1 MKQKLLALGLC
12 VSAVT
17 LSAFSAVAQ
26 VDINWST
33 LLPGDTLQELEPD
46 IHIRFDSLSKAKIV
60 DANTEPPNPFD
71 DLKQSV
77 VFASE
82 AGGGPRFE
90 AFIRAFPE
98 EAARQGSFGMQF
110 RIVSGTLTLEVG
122 HTPDPWD
129 PTERTSYGMTSN
141 YFGISFQPE
150 AEINIRGVPVQTN
163 SVFTLEPNVD
173 YTFTIKWDFENAE
186 NCYTFFLN
194 GERINSMDGMPYVR
208 VPEAAE
214 ADGGVT
220 GFRILLGNRD
230 NAEGEVFIGKI
241 QSIAGPVDLFE

>member
-1 MKQKLLALGLC
+1 MKQNLLALGLC

-17 LSAFSAVAQ
+17 LSPFSAVAQ
-26 VDINWST
+26 IDINWSA
-33 LLPGDTLQELEPD
+33 LFPGDTLKELEPD
-46 IHIRFDSLSKAKIV
+46 IHIRLDSLSTAKIV

-82 AGGGPRFE
+82 AGDGPRFE
-90 AFIRAFPE
+90 AFIRAFPD
-98 EAARQGSFGMQF
+98 EAARQGSFSMQF
-110 RIVSGTLTLEVG
+110 RIVSGTLTLQTG
-122 HTPDPWD
+122 HNTDPWD
-129 PTERTSYGMTSN
+129 PIERASYGMTSN
-141 YFGISFQPE
+141 YFGVSFQPDT
-150 AEINIRGVPVQTN
+150 EINIRGIPVQTS
-163 SVFTLEPNVD
+163 SVVTLEPNVD
-173 YTFTIKWDFENAE
+173 YTFTVKWDFENAE

-194 GERINSMDGMPYVR
+194 GERINSMDGMPYAR
-208 VPEAAE
+208 VPDAAE

-230 NAEGEVFIGKI
+230 DTQGEVFIGKI